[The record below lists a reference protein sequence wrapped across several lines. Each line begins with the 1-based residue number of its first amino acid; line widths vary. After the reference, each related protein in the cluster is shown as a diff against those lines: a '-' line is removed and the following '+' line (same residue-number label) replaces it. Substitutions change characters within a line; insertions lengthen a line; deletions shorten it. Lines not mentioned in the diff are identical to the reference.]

1 MASTVPHTPRGD
13 PAVGMLQEM
22 PCYLCP
28 VAPARY
34 FCQPASQLLLN
45 CAMCTGR
52 LLVLHVIQMSV

>member
-1 MASTVPHTPRGD
+1 
-13 PAVGMLQEM
+13 MLQEM